1 MDTVAP
7 SLKTEDFDYHLP
19 SELIAQTPAE
29 PRDSS
34 RLMVVSRNTGE
45 IQHRCFRD
53 VVDYLRPGDILVC
66 NESRVIPARLYG
78 RKTETGGRVEALLIA
93 KREADVWEALVKPG
107 RRLRD
112 GVTIEFGRF
121 DALPDHGNT
130 PRIIGTIA
138 GRTEAG
144 GRLIRFAHPEDGVSV
159 ERKLDQL
166 GAVPLPPYI
175 QEPLEDPERYQ
186 TVYARDRGSIAAPTA
201 GLHFTPELMSR
212 LRRMSIEFVFI
223 TLHVGLDTFRPVQV
237 ENVLEHKMHSEYCE
251 LTEETA
257 TRLNIALRE
266 GRRIVAVGTT
276 SVRVLES
283 AVGAASRRNDERVV
297 APFCGRTDIFIYPGY
312 RFRAVDALVT
322 NFHLPRSTL
331 LMLVSAFS
339 GKEVMQKAY
348 AEAVARSYR
357 FYSFGDAMLL
367 C

>member
-1 MDTVAP
+1 
-7 SLKTEDFDYHLP
+7 
-19 SELIAQTPAE
+19 
-29 PRDSS
+29 
-34 RLMVVSRNTGE
+34 
-45 IQHRCFRD
+45 
-53 VVDYLRPGDILVC
+53 
-66 NESRVIPARLYG
+66 
-78 RKTETGGRVEALLIA
+78 
-93 KREADVWEALVKPG
+93 
-107 RRLRD
+107 
-112 GVTIEFGRF
+112 
-121 DALPDHGNT
+121 
-130 PRIIGTIA
+130 
-138 GRTEAG
+138 
-144 GRLIRFAHPEDGVSV
+144 
-159 ERKLDQL
+159 
-166 GAVPLPPYI
+166 
-175 QEPLEDPERYQ
+175 
-186 TVYARDRGSIAAPTA
+186 
-201 GLHFTPELMSR
+201 
-212 LRRMSIEFVFI
+212 
-223 TLHVGLDTFRPVQV
+223 
-237 ENVLEHKMHSEYCE
+237 MHSEYCE